1 MGPRSETLLG
11 AAVFLDEGGRHDRPP
26 SGGKSRVSRLPQET
40 AGPQIYL
47 LPRIQHRVMDP
58 FYLPRRP
65 SSAGRLPNDKLQTL
79 THSIAHG
86 IRIRTR

>member
-26 SGGKSRVSRLPQET
+26 SGGKSTS

-47 LPRIQHRVMDP
+47 LPRNQHRAMEP
-58 FYLPRRP
+58 FYLPRRTP
-65 SSAGRLPNDKLQTL
+65 SAGRLPNDKLQ
-79 THSIAHG
+79 AG
-86 IRIRTR
+86 K